1 MLAQTPLVRHSGG
14 SPEDEPLSVFAKRT
28 IDDIATPRKPGSAE
42 ARAQV
47 ETAYIDS
54 PARGP
59 PSTKRQNRSESPL
72 GFKISLGHEDQAP
85 DMLGE
90 VSADYDDSLLAQ
102 SSCNLLFS
110 PPRFALAPESS
121 GCAEECQ
128 AAASSGSAEES
139 LEAPGG
145 GDDDMLVEY
154 ADEHTTVDAA
164 VGLAVSVDV
173 GELESEAMDAEDA
186 VVSAPAACE
195 STDDVAIVA
204 ANSTGEGELGVGE
217 LVAESD
223 SDIEFT
229 TAHTRTETDS
239 DTEFCFSDTHAKS
252 NEDCSAGPEE
262 MDCSAKQLED
272 ESIPTMQPTLS
283 ALDDAFPALDDT
295 CDDDMLGPLTPV
307 PAVTVARLEM
317 PAMDNSKVERAELTT
332 AKILS
337 DPELLYAASIPL
349 PGTPALANQST
360 PAADRAGDSEDSADF
375 YIPTSWLMNPSTGPR
390 NDRSQPQSHTGTA
403 DHPSPSLEPTS
414 AQADSLIPVTPANQ
428 RLLDSL
434 EIQWVSPRR
443 VPKFS
448 DVDMEAVRTEYEEKM
463 RRQNELR
470 EMLLEALKEE
480 YAANMRKHE
489 DIADQALRE
498 AEELFQKHAEQ
509 REREFEE
516 RLRAAETNHL
526 GEIARRDEDTR
537 VQEAQLSREIEN
549 LITERADISNELA
562 QTRQTLDEYV
572 ATSGRLMDEKDS
584 EINGLTRELAKLTLD
599 RQRLQE
605 QLNEAVKNTEDLFA
619 KNTDAM
625 QMIDAL
631 EAAKKQSDELNSNLH
646 HDVLVSEERAAKIK
660 EYAEG
665 KLGEANAEICSAHEQ
680 LAAVRQDAAT
690 LKAQATKSDARAR
703 SLQIQ
708 LDSTKRQNEE
718 LLALFMR
725 FFTIVSAFSMLLGCA
740 LGSPVVFGQG
750 VFDPITGSHSFTGG
764 VGAVDAAGNS
774 FLRVDQDTS
783 VHGMGFVGLNENSV
797 SNQLGGPAVEANGAV
812 VVTVD

>member
-1 MLAQTPLVRHSGG
+1 
-14 SPEDEPLSVFAKRT
+14 PLSVFAKRT
-28 IDDIATPRKPGSAE
+28 IADIATPRKPGSAE
-42 ARAQV
+42 ARVQE
-47 ETAYIDS
+47 ETAYVNS
-54 PARGP
+54 PARAP
-59 PSTKRQNRSESPL
+59 PSTKRLNRSESPL
-72 GFKISLGHEDQAP
+72 GFKISLGHEDQVP

-90 VSADYDDSLLAQ
+90 VAADYDDSLLAQ

-110 PPRFALAPESS
+110 PPRFALATES
-121 GCAEECQ
+121 G
-128 AAASSGSAEES
+128 GSAEES
-139 LEAPGG
+139 RVVASSGDGG
-145 GDDDMLVEY
+145 MLVEY

-164 VGLAVSVDV
+164 MGLDVGVDV
-173 GELESEAMDAEDA
+173 SELESEAMDADDA
-186 VVSAPAACE
+186 AVSVPTALE
-195 STDDVAIVA
+195 YTDDVAIVA
-204 ANSTGEGELGVGE
+204 TVGTDVGELVEGELG
-217 LVAESD
+217 AESD

-229 TAHTRTETDS
+229 TAHTRTEADS
-239 DTEFCFSDTHAKS
+239 DTEFCFSDTNVKP
-252 NEDCSAGPEE
+252 NEDSSASAEE
-262 MDCSAKQLED
+262 MDCNAKQLED
-272 ESIPTMQPTLS
+272 EPIPATEPMLS
-283 ALDDAFPALDDT
+283 ALDAAFPALDDT
-295 CDDDMLGPLTPV
+295 CDDDMLGPSTPV
-307 PAVTVARLEM
+307 PAITVARLEM
-317 PAMDNSKVERAELTT
+317 PAMDHSKVERAELTT

-360 PAADRAGDSEDSADF
+360 PVANQVADSEDSADF

-390 NDRSQPQSHTGTA
+390 NDRSQPQSHTGTI
-403 DHPSPSLEPTS
+403 DHPSPSLGSTS
-414 AQADSLIPVTPANQ
+414 AEANNLISVTPANQ

-448 DVDMEAVRTEYEEKM
+448 DIDMEAVRTEYEEKM

-498 AEELFQKHAEQ
+498 AEELFQKHAAQ

-605 QLNEAVKNTEDLFA
+605 QLSETVKNAEDLFA
-619 KNTDAM
+619 KNSDAM
-625 QMIDAL
+625 QLINAL
-631 EAAKKQSDELNSNLH
+631 EAAKKQSDELNNNLH

-665 KLGEANAEICSAHEQ
+665 KLGEANAEIASAHEQ
-680 LAAVRQDAAT
+680 LAAVRQDAVA

-718 LLALFMR
+718 LLALCER
-725 FFTIVSAFSMLLGCA
+725 LE
-740 LGSPVVFGQG
+740 GSF
-750 VFDPITGSHSFTGG
+750 
-764 VGAVDAAGNS
+764 
-774 FLRVDQDTS
+774 
-783 VHGMGFVGLNENSV
+783 
-797 SNQLGGPAVEANGAV
+797 
-812 VVTVD
+812 

>member
-1 MLAQTPLVRHSGG
+1 MDDMLRTPKCESRRLDDDLSLQSPPMLAQTPHVRHSGG

-28 IDDIATPRKPGSAE
+28 IADIATPRKPGSSE
-42 ARAQV
+42 ARVQEEA
-47 ETAYIDS
+47 AYVNS
-54 PARGP
+54 PARAP
-59 PSTKRQNRSESPL
+59 PSTKRLNRSESPL
-72 GFKISLGHEDQAP
+72 GFKISLGHEDQGP

-90 VSADYDDSLLAQ
+90 VAADYEDSLLAQ

-110 PPRFALAPESS
+110 PPKFTLATES
-121 GCAEECQ
+121 G
-128 AAASSGSAEES
+128 GSAEES
-139 LEAPGG
+139 RAAASS

-164 VGLAVSVDV
+164 VGLDVGVDV
-173 GELESEAMDAEDA
+173 SELESEAMDAEDA
-186 VVSAPAACE
+186 VVSAPTAFE
-195 STDDVAIVA
+195 TTDDVAVVA
-204 ANSTGEGELGVGE
+204 TAGTDEGQPGEGELG
-217 LVAESD
+217 AESD

-229 TAHTRTETDS
+229 TAHTRTEADS
-239 DTEFCFSDTHAKS
+239 DTEFCFSDTNAKA
-252 NEDCSAGPEE
+252 NEDSSADAEE
-262 MDCSAKQLED
+262 MDCSTKQLED
-272 ESIPTMQPTLS
+272 EPIPATEPMLS
-283 ALDDAFPALDDT
+283 ALDAAFPALDDT
-295 CDDDMLGPLTPV
+295 CDDDAMLEPSTPV
-307 PAVTVARLEM
+307 PAITVARLEM
-317 PAMDNSKVERAELTT
+317 PAMDHSKVERAELTT

-360 PAADRAGDSEDSADF
+360 PAANQAADSEDSADF
-375 YIPTSWLMNPSTGPR
+375 YIPTTWLMNPSTGPR
-390 NDRSQPQSHTGTA
+390 NDRSQPQSHTGTV
-403 DHPSPSLEPTS
+403 DHPSPSLGSTS
-414 AQADSLIPVTPANQ
+414 AEANSLIPVTPANQ

-489 DIADQALRE
+489 DVADQALRE
-498 AEELFQKHAEQ
+498 AEELFQKHAAQ

-605 QLNEAVKNTEDLFA
+605 QLSEAVKNAEDLFA
-619 KNTDAM
+619 KNSDAM
-625 QMIDAL
+625 QLIDAL
-631 EAAKKQSDELNSNLH
+631 EAAKKQSDELNNNLH

-665 KLGEANAEICSAHEQ
+665 KLGEANAEIASAHEQ
-680 LAAVRQDAAT
+680 LAAVRQDAVA

-718 LLALFMR
+718 LLALCER
-725 FFTIVSAFSMLLGCA
+725 LE
-740 LGSPVVFGQG
+740 GSF
-750 VFDPITGSHSFTGG
+750 
-764 VGAVDAAGNS
+764 
-774 FLRVDQDTS
+774 
-783 VHGMGFVGLNENSV
+783 
-797 SNQLGGPAVEANGAV
+797 
-812 VVTVD
+812 